1 MRVARAG
8 LEGGSGGVF
17 SLSAVGK
24 GTALSFSLTLGVAAL
39 LGLAAALTQW
49 EGLRGG
55 FEAFS
60 YACVGLGGM
69 LAGRSSR
76 RWGWLHGGAVG
87 LLYFAISAALF
98 QEGFNWSLLLSG
110 PWLARALWDVAAG
123 AAGGILGVNL

>member
-1 MRVARAG
+1 MAWAG
-8 LEGGSGGVF
+8 LEGGGGRAF
-17 SLSAVGK
+17 SLAAVGK

-76 RWGWLHGGAVG
+76 RWGWMHGGAVG

-98 QEGFNWSLLLSG
+98 QEGFSWSLVLSG
-110 PWLARALWDVAAG
+110 PWLLRAVWDVGAG